1 MTSVNE
7 VRRLFMTRHEMTT
20 MSTDTVELSRRLTH
34 VEKEVE
40 RMRSLMDQI
49 LASSLHRQQ
58 AMSSHP
64 SGDLTRVQELVNTTA
79 NDLRLVKTATR
90 NALTRTRAAKLH
102 VDVLKAD
109 LKKTQLMFVVMLSLL
124 SLYIWN
130 LPTTTEKQ
138 KS

>member
-1 MTSVNE
+1 
-7 VRRLFMTRHEMTT
+7 

-49 LASSLHRQQ
+49 LASSLQRQQ
-58 AMSSHP
+58 TVSTHS

-79 NDLRLVKTATR
+79 NELRLVKTATR
-90 NALTRTRAAKLH
+90 NALTRTRAAKLN
-102 VDVLKAD
+102 VDALKSD
-109 LKKTQLMFVVMLSLL
+109 LKKTQLMFVIMLTLL

-130 LPTTTEKQ
+130 LPTTGEKP